1 MQGKGAEMN
10 RPATSL
16 ERIATP
22 IKAWAQRFAFL
33 LLIVSSFG
41 LMLVGKA
48 DTVVIE
54 RARTAVTDAVAP
66 VLDAASRPIAS
77 LAEVLRE
84 GQELAALKA
93 QNAALREENTR
104 LRHWRTVAH
113 RLESENLALG
123 ELLNLAPKPD
133 VRYVTGRVVADAGG
147 AFVRSVLI
155 NAGQQ
160 QGVSKGQAALT
171 GQGLAGRVAE
181 VGRRSARVLLITDI
195 NSRIPV
201 VVQSTRQRAILAG
214 DNSDRPRL
222 RYLPENADVARGQRI
237 VTSGH
242 GGVFPPGLP
251 VGRVVKAGKDDLRVA
266 AFVDWTRLEYL
277 RVADYEMPGIL
288 GTVSDRAAQTAAAPP
303 STTPASTTPAPTTG
317 DSR

>member
-1 MQGKGAEMN
+1 MN

-22 IKAWAQRFAFL
+22 VKAWAQRFAFL
-33 LLIVSSFG
+33 LLVVSAFG
-41 LMLVGKA
+41 LMLLGKV

-54 RARTAVTDAVAP
+54 RARTVVSDAVAP
-66 VLDAASRPIAS
+66 VLDAVSRPVAS
-77 LAEVLRE
+77 LAELLQE
-84 GQELAALKA
+84 GRELAALKA
-93 QNAALREENTR
+93 SNAALREENER

-113 RLESENLALG
+113 RLEAENAALAQ
-123 ELLNLAPKPD
+123 LLNLAPRPG

-155 NAGQQ
+155 NAGRQH
-160 QGVSKGQAALT
+160 GIAKGQAALT
-171 GQGLAGRVAE
+171 GDGLAGRVAE
-181 VGRRSARVLLITDI
+181 VGRSSARVLLITDI

-201 VVQSTRQRAILAG
+201 VVQSTRQRAMLVG
-214 DNSDRPRL
+214 DNSMRPRL
-222 RYLPENADVARGQRI
+222 RYLPENAEVTPGQRI

-251 VGRVVKAGKDDLRVA
+251 VGRVVEAPGKAPRIA
-266 AFVDWTRLEYL
+266 PFVDWERVEYL

-288 GTVSDRAAQTAAAPP
+288 STVDEAATLTAAAPEGSP
-303 STTPASTTPAPTTG
+303 
-317 DSR
+317 